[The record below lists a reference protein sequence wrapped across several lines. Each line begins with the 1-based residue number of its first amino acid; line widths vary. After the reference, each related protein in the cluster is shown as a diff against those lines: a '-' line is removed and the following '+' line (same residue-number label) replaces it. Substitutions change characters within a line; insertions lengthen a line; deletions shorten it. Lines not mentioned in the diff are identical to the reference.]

1 MGTKSGALE
10 RELNSV
16 GKAAHLLPDDLV
28 SQDGLWKQCICSD
41 SMPNPICNL
50 VSGNLKHTI

>member
-28 SQDGLWKQCICSD
+28 SQDGLWKQ
-41 SMPNPICNL
+41 
-50 VSGNLKHTI
+50 